1 MTTTDGPVTPAS
13 PPPARD
19 APAGGPSRGRIDP
32 AALAALVDERDFLLR
47 SLDDLER
54 EHDAGDVGDDD
65 YETLKDDYTARAA
78 RAIRAIEAHQ
88 ARTRATRRPRS
99 ARRLLVTV
107 AGVAAF
113 AVLAGVLVAQASGR
127 RGSGDALTGD
137 IRESTRTALA
147 EALQQATEGDYAGA
161 VTIYDEVLADDPTN
175 VEALTYKGWFLFL
188 DGDSAGIDSLVA
200 ATEADP
206 GYPATHA
213 FLAVI
218 LDRARPSRGGAVR
231 ARPARRPRPASEHH
245 GPRVRDARAAR
256 SRGGRGRHRT
266 ADDRPSRRSRRRR
279 LVAGVAMPSRGHH
292 RRVVFA
298 PSNDQVGPAHSAS
311 MDRRSFRWLTE
322 LRLVSTV
329 RAPEAAVSTFA
340 RFVTEDG
347 VPGVQVA

>member
-19 APAGGPSRGRIDP
+19 EPAGGPTRGRIDP

-99 ARRLLVTV
+99 VRRLLVTV

-161 VTIYDEVLADDPTN
+161 VAIYDDVLADDPTN

-188 DGDSAGIDSLVA
+188 AGDTAGIDSLIA

-218 LDRARPSRGGAVR
+218 LDRAGR
-231 ARPARRPRPASEHH
+231 AEAALSELD
-245 GPRVRDARAAR
+245 RLDALDPPPNI
-256 SRGGRGRHRT
+256 T
-266 ADDRPSRRSRRRR
+266 ALVSGMRER
-279 LVAGVAMPSRGHH
+279 LEAEVAGAGT
-292 RRVVFA
+292 A
-298 PSNDQVGPAHSAS
+298 PPTTAPTPA
-311 MDRRSFRWLTE
+311 
-322 LRLVSTV
+322 
-329 RAPEAAVSTFA
+329 P
-340 RFVTEDG
+340 
-347 VPGVQVA
+347 